1 MSSQLLAR
9 RHAVSSATGP
19 PYQAPPTPS
28 QLRLLPMHQGLGDA
42 LLDYVEQE
50 LRQRGFRRIALV
62 VEAGSCEF
70 FIQVRLPTAQ
80 WLFYMIN
87 CCLHLDTHS
96 FMLH

>member
-1 MSSQLLAR
+1 
-9 RHAVSSATGP
+9 
-19 PYQAPPTPS
+19 
-28 QLRLLPMHQGLGDA
+28 MHQGLGDA

-80 WLFYMIN
+80 LAL
-87 CCLHLDTHS
+87 LHDQLLS
-96 FMLH
+96 AS